1 MLSYDRMRKGERA
14 ACASLA
20 ARAFMDY
27 EYFTDYIPDDHR
39 RARFL
44 DTMMEIELRINDG
57 PAAFFAAKEEGTI
70 VALAMLCPPEYK
82 KPSALAYM
90 KAGFG
95 KCFLRGGIRDVA
107 AWNDMEGKAS
117 EPCHGLAGKT
127 WYLNL
132 LTVEPAAKGRG
143 IGSAMLQE
151 CLIPFARDRGGNG
164 LCLFT
169 NSQENRRF
177 YQKNG
182 FREFDE
188 RWFEYRGHR
197 LGSWSYR
204 LEWQDVKKNL

>member
-14 ACASLA
+14 TCASLA

-44 DTMMEIELRINDG
+44 DAMMEIELRINDG
-57 PAAFFAAKEEGTI
+57 PAFFFTAKDEGAL
-70 VALAMLCPPEYK
+70 VAVAMLCPPEYV
-82 KPSALAYM
+82 KPSDLAYM

-107 AWNDMEGKAS
+107 AWNAMEGKAS
-117 EPCHGLAGKT
+117 EPCHSLDGNT

-132 LTVEPAAKGRG
+132 LTVDPPAKGRG

-151 CLIPFARDRGGNG
+151 CLIPFVREHGGNG

-169 NSQENRRF
+169 NSQENRKF
-177 YQKNG
+177 YRKNG

-204 LEWQDVKKNL
+204 LEW

>member
-1 MLSYDRMRKGERA
+1 MMSYDRMHIDERA

-27 EYFTDYIPDDHR
+27 EYFTDYIPDDRR

-44 DTMMEIELRINDG
+44 DTLMEIELRINNG
-57 PAAFFAAKEEGTI
+57 PATFFTAKDDGTI
-70 VALAMLCPPEYK
+70 VALAMLCPPDYV
-82 KPSALAYM
+82 KPSALGYM

-95 KCFLRGGIRDVA
+95 KCFLRGGIRDVT
-107 AWNDMEGKAS
+107 AWNDMEGKAG
-117 EPCHGLAGKT
+117 EPCHRLGRKT

-132 LTVEPAAKGRG
+132 LTVEPSAKGRG
-143 IGSAMLQE
+143 VGSAMLQE
-151 CLIPFARDRGGNG
+151 CLIPFVKEQGGNG

-188 RWFEYRGHR
+188 RWFEYKGHR

-204 LEWQDVKKNL
+204 LEW